1 MEAKEGMASER
12 EGKRDTEIHRR
23 KNRIQ
28 SQAPL
33 WVGVRYH
40 NGLVQALGQEWNVL
54 GSIWA
59 RAERKLQ
66 EGGSLGQVGEMVS
79 PSVCESGGGS
89 DIQSWWGHEE
99 RFM

>member
-1 MEAKEGMASER
+1 MEAKEGMASEH

-66 EGGSLGQVGEMVS
+66 EGGSLGRRDGFPLGMRIRGRIRHSELVG
-79 PSVCESGGGS
+79 P
-89 DIQSWWGHEE
+89 
-99 RFM
+99 

>member
-59 RAERKLQ
+59 RA
-66 EGGSLGQVGEMVS
+66 
-79 PSVCESGGGS
+79 
-89 DIQSWWGHEE
+89 
-99 RFM
+99 